1 MYKTAVGSGVGD
13 NRNREGA
20 PIPTAA
26 VAVHGVYYL
35 LGTGC
40 HAAVQVSP
48 GSTTQLTREGT
59 YLVEAGF
66 IHSGLLRLHD
76 GGAQ

>member
-1 MYKTAVGSGVGD
+1 MKRAVEETVILVMPAHCDLQVEFAKSGVRSADNTCRSSYYMYKTAVVSGVGD

-35 LGTGC
+35 L
-40 HAAVQVSP
+40 
-48 GSTTQLTREGT
+48 
-59 YLVEAGF
+59 
-66 IHSGLLRLHD
+66 
-76 GGAQ
+76 